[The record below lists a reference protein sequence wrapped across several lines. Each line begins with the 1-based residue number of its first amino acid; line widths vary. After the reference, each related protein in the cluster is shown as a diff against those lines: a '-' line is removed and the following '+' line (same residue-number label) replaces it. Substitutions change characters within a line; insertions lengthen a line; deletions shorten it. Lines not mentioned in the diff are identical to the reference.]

1 MADDQ
6 GSTSGGIPGLMQDFI
21 AQLRGLSERLEGLT
35 GLGVTLPAVPPLS
48 SLPVLRSL
56 PVPGA
61 LTAAQL
67 NALSTTVTAQR
78 RSVQAMKTQLT
89 AFDEQLAV
97 FERILD
103 PLAEWSHRWAQ
114 LEDWLMNLRIGPG
127 AEGAAE
133 GPAGDS

>member
-6 GSTSGGIPGLMQDFI
+6 ESSSGGIPGLMQEFI
-21 AQLRGLSERLEGLT
+21 AQLRGLSERLEGVT
-35 GLGVTLPAVPPLS
+35 GIGVPSVPPLS

-67 NALSTTVTAQR
+67 NALATTVSAQR

-97 FERILD
+97 FERILS

-114 LEDWLMNLRIGPG
+114 LEDWLMNLRLGP
-127 AEGAAE
+127 AAE
-133 GPAGDS
+133 GQAGDS